1 VLDDDLFNYRRPHT
15 ADVSYAAAPRS
26 LTVDPG
32 EDLFRRRC
40 QVCHTVGA
48 GDTVGPDLVGVVAK
62 RDRKWLARW
71 IQAPNELLDAKD
83 PLATALYAQ
92 YKQVNMPNLRLS
104 DHDVEVRIGYLEA
117 ESGRVGDMKQ
127 AQAEHAAAHQNH
139 EHHQH

>member
-1 VLDDDLFNYRRPHT
+1 VVEPFS
-15 ADVSYAAAPRS
+15 AVE
-26 LTVDPG
+26 VI
-32 EDLFRRRC
+32 
-40 QVCHTVGA
+40 
-48 GDTVGPDLVGVVAK
+48 VAK

-104 DHDVEVRIGYLEA
+104 DHDVEVLIGYLEA
-117 ESGRVGDMKQ
+117 ESGRVGNMKQ
-127 AQAEHAAAHQNH
+127 AQAEHQNH